1 MEIYPVYL
9 LLVVLTI
16 VIVRLFKLLTGENK
30 FNLIYLITHFLFQ
43 ILTLIYM
50 SLYLKFNIKIPLII
64 ITSGRVFV
72 FIFFFLYL
80 KSILEN
86 KRSRLTFVYF
96 IPCLVLLLVDNLNAS
111 GIRLFT
117 FVDKLTVQENMLGFN
132 SVDFVGKD
140 DVFVVTCMN
149 TILFTGLILNKFYQ
163 LLKSELL
170 SDKNK
175 IYVYDLLKYYYLIV
189 TIISFS
195 TLLVLGLFLLNI
207 KWPIVMILIKLLGIF
222 NIMILII
229 KPGLL
234 SRINRVKNS
243 IEIDES
249 LKIIYHQ
256 IESFLMKD
264 NSFLDSNLNLAS
276 ISSKTGIRSE
286 LVRNSIK
293 EHSNM
298 NVPMFINSYR
308 INYSIKLIDEGYLKN
323 FSMEGLAEKA
333 GFNSQENFNR
343 VFKLMNSITPT
354 EYLNSKQ

>member
-1 MEIYPVYL
+1 
-9 LLVVLTI
+9 
-16 VIVRLFKLLTGENK
+16 
-30 FNLIYLITHFLFQ
+30 
-43 ILTLIYM
+43 
-50 SLYLKFNIKIPLII
+50 
-64 ITSGRVFV
+64 
-72 FIFFFLYL
+72 
-80 KSILEN
+80 
-86 KRSRLTFVYF
+86 
-96 IPCLVLLLVDNLNAS
+96 VD
-111 GIRLFT
+111 I
-117 FVDKLTVQENMLGFN
+117 LTVQENILGFN
-132 SVDFVGKD
+132 SIDFVGKE

-149 TILFTGLILNKFYQ
+149 TILFTGLILNKFYE

-175 IYVYDLLKYYYLIV
+175 TYVYDLLKYYYLII

-207 KWPIVMILIKLLGIF
+207 KWPIVTILIKLLGIF
-222 NIMILII
+222 SIMILII

-264 NSFLDSNLNLAS
+264 NSFLDSTLNLAS

-343 VFKLMNSITPT
+343 VFKLINSITPT